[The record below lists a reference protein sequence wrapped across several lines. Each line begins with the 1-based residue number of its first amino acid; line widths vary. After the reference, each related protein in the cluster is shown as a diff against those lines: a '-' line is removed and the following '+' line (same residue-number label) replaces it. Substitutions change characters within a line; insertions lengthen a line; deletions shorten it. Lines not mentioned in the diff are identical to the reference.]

1 MNFGGHFFHLPVRHT
16 PNWDVRKI
24 DRNGFKEKSQSSLN
38 NIKNY

>member
-24 DRNGFKEKSQSSLN
+24 DRNGFKEKSHSSLN
-38 NIKNY
+38 IR